1 MTPGAAELL
10 DRARQGLRDARKL
23 QSTIPRI
30 AGREAYLAAFHAA
43 QALIYERTGRL
54 AKTHRGVRSQ
64 FSRLANDEPTLARA
78 TADVLGRG
86 YEVKSRADYGVG
98 PAAIVS
104 TQTAESTIEA
114 AAQLIEAVAALLA
127 DE

>member
-1 MTPGAAELL
+1 M
-10 DRARQGLRDARKL
+10 
-23 QSTIPRI
+23 
-30 AGREAYLAAFHAA
+30 
-43 QALIYERTGRL
+43 IYERSGRL

-64 FSRLANDEPTLARA
+64 FSRLAKDEPALGRA
-78 TADVLGRG
+78 TAEVLGRG
-86 YEVKSRADYGVG
+86 YEIKSRADYGVG

-114 AAQLIEAVAALLA
+114 AAQFIEAIAALLA